1 MNGLFMDIYYLKKLA
16 LLGAHNKPLEIS
28 SVEFASHMDTSQQT
42 AARKLKNLEDE
53 MLITRQILHGGQ
65 LVSITK
71 NGITALQKEFNDYRA
86 IFSGN
91 GHKTFL
97 SGKVITGL
105 GEGQYYISLEGY
117 RSQFIEKLG
126 FTPYPGT
133 LNIKLDPRSIEMR
146 KGISAD
152 IKISGFTTENR
163 TFGSGSCFNVMI
175 EDVKGAVIVPER
187 THYPEDIIEIIAP
200 MNLREHLEITDG
212 STVEVEVMK

>member
-1 MNGLFMDIYYLKKLA
+1 MSGLMDILSLKKLA

-28 SVEFASHMDTSQQT
+28 SVEFASHMETSPQT
-42 AARKLKNLEDE
+42 AARKLKCLEDK
-53 MLITRQILHGGQ
+53 MLIKRQILHNGQ

-71 NGITALQKEFNDYRA
+71 SGLGALQKEFNDYRT

-91 GHKTFL
+91 GQKKVLT
-97 SGKVITGL
+97 GKVITGL

-117 RSQFIEKLG
+117 RTQFIEKLG
-126 FTPYPGT
+126 FMPFPGT
-133 LNIKLDPRSIEMR
+133 LNIKLGSHSIEIR

-152 IKISGFTTENR
+152 INISGFTTENR

-175 EDVKGAVIVPER
+175 EDVRGAVIVPER

-200 MNLREHLEITDG
+200 VNLREHLNLRDG
-212 STVEVEVMK
+212 SAVEVEVIK